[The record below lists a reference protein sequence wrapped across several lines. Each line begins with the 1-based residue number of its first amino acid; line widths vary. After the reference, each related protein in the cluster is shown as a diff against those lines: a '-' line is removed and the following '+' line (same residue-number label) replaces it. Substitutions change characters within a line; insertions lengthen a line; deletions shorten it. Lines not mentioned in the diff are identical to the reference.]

1 VVAAPAVAVWD
12 AGVALRLKSGFAGD
26 ITVIET
32 EVLVDRDPLVA
43 EIAGDTVPAGVEA
56 LVAMVNVEVPV
67 L

>member
-1 VVAAPAVAVWD
+1 M
-12 AGVALRLKSGFAGD
+12 ALRLKSGFAGD

-32 EVLVDRDPLVA
+32 EVLVDRDPMVA